1 MEAAIEASACIVAL
15 RDEGP
20 PRGEGERLA
29 ALRRLALLDSPP
41 NEAFDAVTRLAA
53 GSLRAPFAM
62 ISLVDEHRIWC
73 KSRHGLEGS
82 EFARR
87 GSFCNEVVSAHQPLI
102 VRDAAQDPRFELNPW
117 VRGSNRVRSY
127 VGVPLCTRDRQVV
140 GVFAVMDRDVRR
152 FGELDLATLG
162 EFARIVE
169 ELIAARETASRAG
182 VLQYAMER
190 EKLFRETFEQA
201 AVGIVHT
208 ALSGAILRINQR
220 ACTLLGYPAT
230 KLRDLT
236 FQDLTHPEDLPRNV
250 QEFKRLLAG
259 DIDRYRLEQRLK
271 LNDGSFLWCLVSVA
285 LKRSSRQPDYGIVVI
300 EDISDL
306 KRAQSEA
313 QSARDALKDKVD
325 LQARRLKESQ
335 EALQLEA
342 QRTQEAERA
351 RTEAQAA
358 VQSAQAKL
366 TAESLTDPLT
376 GLANR
381 RSFGRRIAEA
391 VQAPRATRKPF
402 GLVLIDVDDFKQ
414 INNVFG
420 HEAGDEVLAMLGR
433 IIGAQL
439 PTSSDVAAR
448 ISGTEFAVLCV
459 GDITE
464 QTLHDVAE
472 RIRTQVNRESFT
484 TAKGLV
490 RFTAS
495 YGLALGLSDDAEWK
509 TVYGR
514 ADAALYDAKKAGKD
528 RISFGRSVSK
538 GGSAR
543 LKALTLPPTGV

>member
-1 MEAAIEASACIVAL
+1 MEAAIEASARIAAL
-15 RDEGP
+15 RDDGP
-20 PRGEGERLA
+20 PPGEPARLA
-29 ALRRLALLDSPP
+29 ALRRLSLLDSAPSEP
-41 NEAFDAVTRLAA
+41 FDAITRLAA

-62 ISLVDEHRIWC
+62 ISLVDEHRVWC

-87 GSFCNEVVSAHQPLI
+87 GSFCAEVVAERLPLI
-102 VRDAAQDPRFELNPW
+102 VRDAALDPRFELNPW

-169 ELIAARETASRAG
+169 ELFAARESASRAG

-208 ALSGAILRINQR
+208 ALSGAVLRTNQR
-220 ACTLLGYPAT
+220 ACTLLGYPAA
-230 KLRDLT
+230 KLRGLS

-259 DIDRYRLEQRLK
+259 EIELYRLEQRLK
-271 LNDGSFLWCLVSVA
+271 LENGSYLWCLVSVS
-285 LKRSSRQPDYGIVVI
+285 LKRSARQPDYSIVVI
-300 EDISDL
+300 EDISAL
-306 KRAQSEA
+306 KRAQLDA
-313 QSARDALKDKVD
+313 QSARDALNDKVE

-335 EALQLEA
+335 EALQSEA
-342 QRTQEAERA
+342 QRVAAAEAA
-351 RTEAQAA
+351 QADAQAA
-358 VQSAQAKL
+358 LQSAQAKL
-366 TAESLTDPLT
+366 TAETLSDPLT

-381 RSFGRRIAEA
+381 KSFGRRTAEA
-391 VQAPRATRKPF
+391 MQALRAARKPY
-402 GLVLIDVDDFKQ
+402 GIVLIDIDDFKQ

-420 HEAGDEVLAMLGR
+420 HEAGDEVLSALGR
-433 IIGAQL
+433 LIGAQL
-439 PTSSDVAAR
+439 RNSSDLAAR
-448 ISGTEFAVLCV
+448 TGGSEFAVLCV
-459 GDITE
+459 GDVTE
-464 QTLHDVAE
+464 QALHDVAE
-472 RIRTQVNRESFT
+472 RIRTQINRESFT
-484 TAKGLV
+484 TSKGLV

-495 YGLALGLSDDAEWK
+495 FGLAVGLADDAEWK
-509 TVYGR
+509 TVYAR

-528 RISFGRSVSK
+528 RISFGRSISK

-543 LKALTLPPTGV
+543 LKALTLPTSP